1 MKSISEYLT
10 KPIIPYLTVGAELR
24 PSLLSEASIVFLQG
38 GELSQLPSLLEPFK
52 REPLAHLPVMLH
64 LDLID
69 GLAKDEAAVRYVA
82 GLDRVAGI
90 ITVRH
95 QLATAARKLGLL
107 SIVRLFPQDTRAVER
122 GLVVMRKSRPDAVE
136 LLPGVAA
143 IEVADQFDKLP
154 IPRIAGGLVR
164 TPDTAQRILASGCRA
179 VSASSPTLW
188 EMNREA

>member
-1 MKSISEYLT
+1 MKPISEYLT
-10 KPIIPYLTVGAELR
+10 RPIIPYLTVGAELR
-24 PSLLSEASIVFLQG
+24 PSLLSAASIVFLQG

-69 GLAKDEAAVRYVA
+69 GLAKDEAAVRYIA
-82 GLDRVAGI
+82 TLGRVAGI

-122 GLVVMRKSRPDAVE
+122 GLTVIGKSRPDAVE

-143 IEVADQFDKLP
+143 IEVADRFDELP

-164 TPDTAQRILASGCRA
+164 TADTAQRILASGCRA
-179 VSASSPTLW
+179 VSASSPALW
-188 EMNREA
+188 EMNR